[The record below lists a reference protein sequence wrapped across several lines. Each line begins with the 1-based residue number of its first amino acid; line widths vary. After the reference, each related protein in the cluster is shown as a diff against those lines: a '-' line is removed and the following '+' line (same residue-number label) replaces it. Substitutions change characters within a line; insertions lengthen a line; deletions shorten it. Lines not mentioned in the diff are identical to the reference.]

1 MEIKV
6 YLNGKSEKPVFV
18 RIVPIA
24 DAVLF
29 DFNNCLR
36 TMKSLFGEDCITVF
50 RCL

>member
-6 YLNGKSEKPVFV
+6 FMNGKSEKPVFV

-24 DAVLF
+24 DALLF

-36 TMKSLFGEDCITVF
+36 TMKSLFGEDCIVIF
-50 RCL
+50 KCV